1 MNRTEEAPPALRP
14 APLTGLGHCW
24 TAPSVLPFL
33 IAALT
38 FLAFSPAL
46 LNGFVEWDDQ
56 VNLLENPSFR
66 GLGWSQ
72 IRWMFTSTL
81 MGHYI
86 PVTWLTFGLDYTLWG
101 MNPLGYHL
109 TNNVI
114 HAVNAALFYLVALRL
129 LGKATALTGGAL
141 RSSSAV
147 AALFFALH
155 PLRAES
161 VAWATERRD
170 VLACLFFLLTILL
183 YLEASDVNGP
193 RRSRLLTGSMACYV
207 LALLSKSVVM
217 TLPAVLILLDIYPL
231 GRLSPR
237 WGMWRHPAQCSVV
250 KEKLGYLALGLAG
263 AFTAYWAVSSHR
275 YLTDLTKF
283 GWS

>member
-1 MNRTEEAPPALRP
+1 MNRTGEAPPALRP
-14 APLTGLGHCW
+14 AALAGLAHCW
-24 TAPSVLPFL
+24 RASSVLPFM
-33 IAALT
+33 IGALT
-38 FLAFSPAL
+38 FLVFSPAL

-56 VNLLENPSFR
+56 VNLLQNPNYR
-66 GLGWSQ
+66 GLGWAQ

-114 HAVNAALFYLVALRL
+114 HAVNAVLFYLVALRVL
-129 LGKATALTGGAL
+129 CKATTLAGWAL
-141 RSSSAV
+141 RSSSAL

-170 VLACLFFLLTILL
+170 VLAGLFFLLTILL
-183 YLEASDVNGP
+183 YLE
-193 RRSRLLTGSMACYV
+193 
-207 LALLSKSVVM
+207 
-217 TLPAVLILLDIYPL
+217 
-231 GRLSPR
+231 
-237 WGMWRHPAQCSVV
+237 
-250 KEKLGYLALGLAG
+250 
-263 AFTAYWAVSSHR
+263 
-275 YLTDLTKF
+275 
-283 GWS
+283 